1 MYVLYGQAKL
11 FLPHSSSLK
20 DKRQIIQSI
29 ITRLRKRF
37 SISICE
43 VDCHDVWQRSDL
55 GFTAVCNT
63 NRDIDLILQSI
74 ISTLD
79 YYDDVCEIT
88 DFTHELV
95 TY

>member
-29 ITRLRKRF
+29 IARLRKRF

-43 VDCHDVWQRSDL
+43 VDCHDAWQRSYL
-55 GFTAVCNT
+55 GFTAVCST

-74 ISTLD
+74 ITTLD